1 MTTKNGS
8 PLGGPSLA
16 DTPWGIGV
24 EVDLHTAIALSRAS
38 AVVLQKLSP
47 ESRAL
52 INDALEREAALL
64 EINADP
70 LSRAAAQSVLQVAKE
85 AA

>member
-1 MTTKNGS
+1 MPIQNGS
-8 PLGGPSLA
+8 PIGAPSLA

-24 EVDLHTAIALSRAS
+24 EVDLHTALALGRA
-38 AVVLQKLSP
+38 AVVALQKLSA

-52 INDALEREAALL
+52 VNDALEREAALL

-70 LSRAAAQSVLQVAKE
+70 MSRAAAQSLIQVVKE

>member
-1 MTTKNGS
+1 MTTNNGA
-8 PLGGPSLA
+8 LIGAPSLA

-24 EVDLHTAIALSRAS
+24 EVDLHTALALGRAS
-38 AVVLQKLSP
+38 ALVLQKMTP
-47 ESRAL
+47 ETRAL
-52 INDALEREAALL
+52 INEALEREAALL

-70 LSRAAAQSVLQVAKE
+70 LSRAAAQSLLQVIKE

>member
-1 MTTKNGS
+1 MSTKVGVPMS
-8 PLGGPSLA
+8 APILA

-24 EVDLHTAIALSRAS
+24 EVDLHTAIAFGRAS
-38 AVVLQKLSP
+38 VVALQKLSE
-47 ESRAL
+47 ESRKAV
-52 INDALEREAALL
+52 NEALEREAALL

-70 LSRAAAQSVLQVAKE
+70 LSRAAAQSVIQQIKE

>member
-1 MTTKNGS
+1 MSAKDGS
-8 PLGGPSLA
+8 PLGAPMLA

-24 EVDLHTAIALSRAS
+24 EVDLHTAIAFSRA
-38 AVVLQKLSP
+38 AVVALQKLS
-47 ESRAL
+47 EASRAAV
-52 INDALEREAALL
+52 NEALEREAALL

-70 LSRAAAQSVLQVAKE
+70 LSRAAAQSVIQAIKE

>member
-1 MTTKNGS
+1 MSSKNGS
-8 PLGGPSLA
+8 PQGAPSPA

-24 EVDLHTAIALSRAS
+24 EVDLHTALALGRAS
-38 AVVLQKLSP
+38 AAALQKLS
-47 ESRAL
+47 EDARAAV
-52 INDALEREAALL
+52 NEALEREAALL

-70 LSRAAAQSVLQVAKE
+70 LSRAAAQSLLQMI

>member
-1 MTTKNGS
+1 MSIHNGS
-8 PLGGPSLA
+8 PLSGPSLA

-24 EVDLHTAIALSRAS
+24 EVDLHTALALGRAS
-38 AVVLQKLSP
+38 ALVLQQLSP
-47 ESRAL
+47 ETRAR
-52 INDALEREAALL
+52 INEALEREAALL

-70 LSRAAAQSVLQVAKE
+70 MSRAAAQSLLQVIKE